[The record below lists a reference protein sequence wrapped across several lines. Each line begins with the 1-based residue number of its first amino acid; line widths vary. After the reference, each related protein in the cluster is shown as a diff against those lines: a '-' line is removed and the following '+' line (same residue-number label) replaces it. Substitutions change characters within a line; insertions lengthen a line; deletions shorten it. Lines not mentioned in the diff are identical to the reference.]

1 MTLCSAKC
9 LLVGALSGLC
19 CKRQQLWQPVLQG
32 LGIGMVAA
40 SFVLKVPQILA
51 IARSGSAAGL
61 STLSFEL
68 EQVGLSVHTAYG
80 FLLGLPFNAFG
91 EACAACHC
99 LQASVASGLRLTT
112 GAQRRP

>member
-1 MTLCSAKC
+1 MAGSTFDLQAARDQH
-9 LLVGALSGLC
+9 L
-19 CKRQQLWQPVLQG
+19 LQG
-32 LGIGMVAA
+32 LGIGMVLA

-91 EACAACHC
+91 EACP
-99 LQASVASGLRLTT
+99 VAS
-112 GAQRRP
+112 ACP